1 MSGPLEA
8 ILDEGAV
15 GLRFFDRVVPWRD
28 EAGGTGPSYLDLC
41 ARYDAQRGLDTDVLR
56 ADAARCRDVATTLRA
71 ELAART
77 EAATGLTT
85 VWTGAA
91 ATAAADVL
99 AAQSTRASL
108 DVDHLELAA
117 STLDRAAE
125 GLRAIVQDK
134 AVAAADHD
142 RRDFAGRDLDDAH
155 ATVVGAT
162 QDPSTWSVDTVDRL
176 TALVPELGAAAARGP
191 VALWERP
198 EVVDA
203 VVTACRNWVDG
214 VFLPA
219 VDEATTSFDDLCSE
233 SHAAIERIFDV
244 VDAALDDL
252 CTDPYP
258 TVADSVTLPTEPLPT
273 TPAAAEQCVGP
284 SGTGSSS
291 APAVAAPEQPG
302 PAAPAGSVVPTVPA
316 VSAAPA
322 SVSVPAA
329 SVPDASVNAVSDE
342 RLADVVRTAVA
353 EAVSLVLSSDEG
365 AVETP
370 CESAEVRPV
379 SEPERG
385 SEPGARSP
393 IDATPASDLGR
404 VEAGWA
410 GHRARLEVHA
420 DGSIEFRAGPVAG
433 SEPTQAPPVDPAE
446 PPVDRASPVAP
457 APLVDPAPPVD
468 PAPLEPTPVDAPP
481 PQEAPADCVPDA
493 PAAAPSVPP
502 GPSPEPPVEPAS
514 DPVAGPRPALA
525 EAGPL

>member
-91 ATAAADVL
+91 ATAAGDVL

-142 RRDFAGRDLDDAH
+142 RRDVAGRDLDDAH

-176 TALVPELGAAAARGP
+176 TALVPELGAAVARGP

-214 VFLPA
+214 VFLPS
-219 VDEATTSFDDLCSE
+219 VDEATTSFDDLCLQ

-244 VDAALDDL
+244 VDAALGDL

-258 TVADSVTLPTEPLPT
+258 TVADSVTLPIEPLPTEPLPT

-284 SGTGSSS
+284 SGTGSPS

-302 PAAPAGSVVPTVPA
+302 PVAPAGSAVPTVPTVPA
-316 VSAAPA
+316 ASGAPAAPA
-322 SVSVPAA
+322 AV
-329 SVPDASVNAVSDE
+329 SVPDASVNAVSDD
-342 RLADVVRTAVA
+342 RLADVVRTAMV
-353 EAVSLVLSSDEG
+353 EAVSLVLSRDEG
-365 AVETP
+365 AVEAP
-370 CESAEVRPV
+370 CESLEVGPV

-385 SEPGARSP
+385 SEPGATSP
-393 IDATPASDLGR
+393 VDATPASDLGR
-404 VEAGWA
+404 VEAEWA

-433 SEPTQAPPVDPAE
+433 SEPTPAPPVAPAE
-446 PPVDRASPVAP
+446 PPVDRAPP
-457 APLVDPAPPVD
+457 VDPAPPVA
-468 PAPLEPTPVDAPP
+468 PAPPEPTPVDAPP
-481 PQEAPADCVPDA
+481 PVAPADCVPDT
-493 PAAAPSVPP
+493 PAAAPSAPP